1 MAMARVNGSAR
12 QRKNDGPRV
21 KPGILQ
27 GGQCMAVSEREW
39 MKAAEVCDIVGV
51 PAYVLRSWEAEF
63 PQLGRAEEGGSAR
76 LYGPDDVELVR
87 RIRTL
92 VFDEGLTLAGVRRQL
107 DSPQGPVAPR
117 RMPAWDDDTRQRL
130 RAVRDGLRELLERL
144 DSREVPNWNWCRL
157 HRGGRPGR
165 GEPLVPRLRRRKG
178 KSPIGM

>member
-1 MAMARVNGSAR
+1 
-12 QRKNDGPRV
+12 
-21 KPGILQ
+21 
-27 GGQCMAVSEREW
+27 MAVSEREW